1 MEASR
6 MQIVCGKCGKV
17 LEYSGDCPLFCA
29 YCGQALTDTSS
40 NTPSGFDP
48 EGLTQVGASAGG
60 SGTKLRTLGGYKL
73 MRELGSG
80 GMGAVYEAEE
90 TASGRRVAVKLI
102 TPEFAGA
109 GDAVDRFRQ
118 EGRIASMVAHPRC
131 VFVHSVDEEAGQPYI
146 VMELMPGCTL
156 KDLVDREGP
165 LAPEDAIA
173 KILDVVEG
181 LQAAHRLEVIHRDV
195 KPSNCFLEPDGRV
208 KVGDFG
214 LAKSLV
220 KDAHLT
226 KTGAFVGTP
235 HFASPEQI
243 KSEPIDQQTD
253 VYSVAAT
260 LYYLLTG
267 KPPFWG
273 SDSAATLARIVSDP
287 APPLRSLRPELSPA
301 LEQVVL
307 RGLDRDRKRRWPDLQ
322 SFRQAL
328 VSLVPARLSLGGLGL
343 RFGAFVID
351 FALLWLVSLA
361 VHALV
366 GSFLNNSAQ
375 ARLLA
380 RSADIS
386 IFMLYFSILEH
397 VWGCSLGKGI
407 LGLRVC
413 TTRWIDPPGW
423 GAVLVRTAV
432 FCCLIPLGALVSALM
447 LFFVPADL
455 PVGHIDFLLKW
466 GWAGLGLSIL
476 GLSMRRSDIYQG
488 LHEIVSGTRV
498 VQLAGQPQRE
508 NLLHG
513 GGWLLSFLQ
522 SRRLNQGMPQSAAL
536 PERLAGFAIKGAL
549 KWSPND
555 KVLLG
560 EDASLGRRVFIWL
573 RPTSEPALDPARRDI
588 GRRTRLRW
596 LACGKQ
602 GDQQWDAILAPL
614 GCPLPELIQSEGT
627 LSWHDARPLLED
639 LAGELSAACDEGTL
653 PTSLSGVQVWVQAD
667 GRAQLADTALRA
679 TGEDGQK
686 PGTSPPQRALFLLAQ
701 VAALALDGKPYSP
714 GTVIHASLPP
724 DARKTMDRLLG
735 KGQPFETVAQF
746 QAELGLTAGSSGISK
761 IIDKSFGKSTVG
773 DDGGK

>member
-1 MEASR
+1 
-6 MQIVCGKCGKV
+6 MQVVCGKCGKI
-17 LEYSGDCPLFCA
+17 LEYAGDCPLFCA
-29 YCGQALTDTSS
+29 YCGQALAEANL

-48 EGLTQVGASAGG
+48 EGVTQVGAGRGG
-60 SGTKLRTLGGYKL
+60 AAVALRNLGGYKL
-73 MRELGSG
+73 MRELGAG

-131 VFVHSVDEEAGQPYI
+131 VFVLSVDEEAGQPYI
-146 VMELMPGCTL
+146 VMELMPGSTL

-165 LAPEDAIA
+165 LSPEDAIA
-173 KILDVVEG
+173 KILDVIEG

-287 APPLRSLRPELSPA
+287 APPLRSLRPELSPT

-307 RGLDRDRKRRWPDLQ
+307 RGLDRDRKIRWPDLE

-328 VSLVPARLSLGGLGL
+328 VALVPERLSLAGLGL
-343 RFGAFVID
+343 RFGAAVID
-351 FALLWLVSLA
+351 FGLLLLVCYA
-361 VHALV
+361 VHILLSAFV
-366 GSFLNNSAQ
+366 GGAAQ
-375 ARLLA
+375 IRLLA
-380 RSADIS
+380 RAVDLAL
-386 IFMLYFSILEH
+386 FLLYFTILEH
-397 VWGCSLGKGI
+397 VWGCSLGKGL

-423 GAVLVRTAV
+423 SAAAARTIV
-432 FCCLIPLGALVSALM
+432 FVCLIPLGALISAFL
-447 LFFVPADL
+447 LYFLPRDL
-455 PVGHIDFLLKW
+455 PVGHIDFLLTV
-466 GWAGLGLSIL
+466 GWAALGLTIL
-476 GLSMRRSDIYQG
+476 GLSVRRSAIHQG
-488 LHEIVSGTRV
+488 LHEVASNTRV
-498 VQLAGQPQRE
+498 VQLARPQQRE
-508 NLLHG
+508 TLLQG

-522 SRRLNQGMPQSAAL
+522 SRRLNQGMPGSL
-536 PERLAGFAIKGAL
+536 PDRLAGFAVRGAL
-549 KWSPND
+549 KWTAGD

-573 RPTSEPALDPARRDI
+573 RPNSEPSLERTRRDI

-596 LACGKQ
+596 LASGKQ
-602 GDQQWDAILAPL
+602 GDLQWDAILAPL
-614 GCPLPELIQSEGT
+614 GCPLPELVQSEGT
-627 LSWHDARPLLED
+627 LSWHDARTLLDD
-639 LAGELSAACDEGTL
+639 LAGELSAACAEETL
-653 PTSLSGVQVWVQAD
+653 PVTLSAAQVWVQAD
-667 GRAQLADTALRA
+667 GRAQLADTALTA
-679 TGEDGQK
+679 IAADGSKTGGSDQE
-686 PGTSPPQRALFLLAQ
+686 RALSLLAQ
-701 VAALALDGKPYSP
+701 VAVLALDGKPLAP
-714 GTVIHASLPP
+714 GAKVQATLPA
-724 DARKTMDRLLG
+724 DARKILDRLLG
-735 KGQPFETVAQF
+735 AGPNYELVAQF
-746 QAELGLTAGSSGISK
+746 QAELGLTSGGSSGVSK
-761 IIDKSFGKSTVG
+761 ISQRLAGRSTVG
-773 DDGGK
+773 DAEAS

>member
-1 MEASR
+1 MGASR
-6 MQIVCGKCGKV
+6 MQVVCSKCGKV
-17 LEYSGDCPLFCA
+17 LEYSGDCPSFCA
-29 YCGQALTDTSS
+29 YCGHALTDTSL

-48 EGLTQVGASAGG
+48 EGLTQVGAGVGG
-60 SGTKLRTLGGYKL
+60 SGTKLRSLGGYQL
-73 MRELGSG
+73 TRALGSG
-80 GMGAVYEAEE
+80 GMGAVYEAQE

-131 VFVHSVDEEAGQPYI
+131 VFVLSVDEEAGQPYI
-146 VMELMPGCTL
+146 VMELMPGSTL
-156 KDLVDREGP
+156 KDLVDRQGP

-173 KILDVVEG
+173 KILDVIEG

-195 KPSNCFLEPDGRV
+195 KPSNCFLELDGRV

-287 APPLRSLRPELSPA
+287 APPLRNLRPELSPS

-307 RGLDRDRKRRWPDLQ
+307 RGLDRDRKRRWPDLE
-322 SFRQAL
+322 SFRRAL
-328 VSLVPARLSLGGLGL
+328 VSLVPERLSLGGLGL
-343 RFGAFVID
+343 RFGACVVD
-351 FALLWLVSLA
+351 FALLL
-361 VHALV
+361 LV
-366 GSFLNNSAQ
+366 GFAVQAVVGAFLGNA
-375 ARLLA
+375 ARVRLL
-380 RSADIS
+380 SQGVNIG
-386 IFMLYFSILEH
+386 IFLVYFTILEH
-397 VWGCSLGKGI
+397 VWGCSLGKGV

-423 GAVLVRTAV
+423 GATFVRTAI
-432 FCCLIPLGALVSALM
+432 FCCLIPLGALVSAFI
-447 LFFVPADL
+447 LFFVPGNL
-455 PVGHIDFLLKW
+455 PLTNLDFLLTW
-466 GWAGLGLSIL
+466 CWAAVGLTIL
-476 GLSMRRSDIYQG
+476 GLSMRRSDIDQG
-488 LHEIVSGTRV
+488 LHEVASGTRV
-498 VQLAGQPQRE
+498 VQLIRPRQRE
-508 NLLHG
+508 NLLQG

-522 SRRLNQGMPQSAAL
+522 SRRLNQGTAGAL
-536 PERLAGFAIKGAL
+536 PERLAGFAIRGAL
-549 KWSPND
+549 KWSANE

-573 RPTSEPALDPARRDI
+573 RSSREPALERTRRDI

-596 LACGKQ
+596 LASGKQ
-602 GDQQWDAILAPL
+602 GDLQWDAILAPL
-614 GCPLPELIQSEGT
+614 GCPLPELIHSEGT
-627 LSWHDARPLLED
+627 LSWHETRPLLED
-639 LAGELSAACDEGTL
+639 LAGELNVACAERTL
-653 PTSLSGVQVWVQAD
+653 PAMLSPAQVWVQAD
-667 GRAQLADTALRA
+667 GRAQLADTALTA
-679 TGEDGQK
+679 TQADASKTEGNDQ
-686 PGTSPPQRALFLLAQ
+686 SRSLSLLAQ
-701 VAALALDGKPYSP
+701 VAVLALDGKPLTP
-714 GTVIHASLPP
+714 GAVVQATLPA
-724 DARKTMDRLLG
+724 DARQNLDRLLSSG
-735 KGQPFETVAQF
+735 PPYETVAQF
-746 QAELGLTAGSSGISK
+746 QADLGLTSAGSSGISK
-761 IIDKSFGKSTVG
+761 ISDKLTGKSTVG
-773 DDGGK
+773 DDERI

>member
-1 MEASR
+1 
-6 MQIVCGKCGKV
+6 MQVVCGKCGKV
-17 LEYSGDCPLFCA
+17 LEYSGDCPSFCA
-29 YCGQALTDTSS
+29 YCGQALAEVNL

-48 EGLTQVGASAGG
+48 EGLTQVGSGRGG
-60 SGTKLRTLGGYKL
+60 QATALRTLGGYTL

-131 VFVHSVDEEAGQPYI
+131 VFVLSVDEEAGQPYI
-146 VMELMPGCTL
+146 VMELMPGSTL
-156 KDLVDREGP
+156 KDLVDRQGP

-173 KILDVVEG
+173 KILDVIEG

-307 RGLDRDRKRRWPDLQ
+307 RGLDRDRKIRWPDLE

-328 VSLVPARLSLGGLGL
+328 VALVPERLSLAGLGL
-343 RFGAFVID
+343 RFGAFVVD
-351 FALLWLVSLA
+351 LALLLLVSVSVQTVLT
-361 VHALV
+361 ALFASSLQV
-366 GSFLNNSAQ
+366 
-375 ARLLA
+375 RLLGRA
-380 RSADIS
+380 VDLCV
-386 IFMLYFSILEH
+386 FLLYFTILEH
-397 VWGCSLGKGI
+397 VWGCSLGKGM

-423 GAVLVRTAV
+423 PAAFVRTAI
-432 FCCLIPLGALVSALM
+432 FCCLIPLGALVSALV
-447 LFFVPADL
+447 LALVPGNLA
-455 PVGHIDFLLKW
+455 VGQIDILLTC
-466 GWAGLGLSIL
+466 GWAALGLAIL

-488 LHEIVSGTRV
+488 LHEVASATRV
-498 VQLAGQPQRE
+498 VQLARPKQRE
-508 NLLHG
+508 HLLQG

-522 SRRLNQGMPQSAAL
+522 SRRLNQGMPASTAL
-536 PERLAGFAIKGAL
+536 PDRLAGFAVRGAL
-549 KWSPND
+549 KWSAGE

-573 RPTSEPALDPARRDI
+573 RPISEPPLDRTRRDI

-602 GDQQWDAILAPL
+602 GDLQWDAILAPL

-627 LSWHDARPLLED
+627 LSWHDARTLLED
-639 LAGELSAACDEGTL
+639 LAGELTAACAEGTL
-653 PTSLSGVQVWVQAD
+653 PKALSPAQVWVQAD
-667 GRAQLADTALRA
+667 GRAQLADTPLTASA
-679 TGEDGQK
+679 ADDSKTGGGDQE
-686 PGTSPPQRALFLLAQ
+686 RALSLLAQ
-701 VAALALDGKPYSP
+701 VATRALEGKLLVAGATVQAALPANG
-714 GTVIHASLPP
+714 
-724 DARKTMDRLLG
+724 RKVLDRLLG
-735 KGQPFETVAQF
+735 NGPHYELVAQF
-746 QAELGLTAGSSGISK
+746 QSDLGLTSGGSSGISK
-761 IIDKSFGKSTVG
+761 ISQQLAGQSTVG
-773 DDGGK
+773 DEEAK